1 MRALLAWK
9 SCGLESRGDVLL
21 GSSDGEG
28 KRELIYLFIFLR
40 GSLGILICRS
50 RLSEKSDPRHFT
62 RVVLS
67 YPDTEANQSSEEPI
81 SKPDFCQ
88 NL

>member
-1 MRALLAWK
+1 MLALLAWK
-9 SCGLESRGDVLL
+9 SRGLESQGDVLL
-21 GSSDGEG
+21 GGSDGEG
-28 KRELIYLFIFLR
+28 KRELIFFLR

-50 RLSEKSDPRHFT
+50 RLSEKSVPRHFT